1 MKRSISHSFKA
12 ETPEAKARWYQS
24 LPLAKRMEVFNEYT
38 KMLLVMNPK
47 LAKRRNAGKTKA
59 DILVLRKARG

>member
-24 LPLAKRMEVFNEYT
+24 LSLKQRMEVFNEYT
-38 KMLLVMNPK
+38 KMLLAVNPK
-47 LAKRRNAGKTKA
+47 LAERKSAGKSKA
-59 DILVLRKARG
+59 NIQVLRKAQG